1 MISANHITEWAAEHP
16 WPTNEQ
22 IEQDLLLSRALVA
35 IFSDPFLQERLAFR
49 GGTAL
54 HKLYFSPQVRY
65 SEDIDLVQ
73 VSPLPFGEFFNRLAD
88 VLGFLPGMKRLQKAF
103 NNSLCF
109 RTEST
114 IPPTVPIRIKVE
126 TNCKEHFSELGNREM
141 PFSVKNGWFSGTCS
155 IRTFALE
162 ELLGT
167 KLRALYQRRKGRDLF
182 DLFHALS
189 NADIDCEAV
198 MRCFYRYIEFS
209 AGYVPTPKQFDE
221 NMAAKL
227 STPDFLEDTAN
238 YLRKGIHFMPEEGW
252 SYVRGRLFERN
263 ALNRR

>member
-54 HKLYFSPQVRY
+54 HKLFFSPQARY

-73 VSPLPFGEFFNRLAD
+73 VSPSPFGEFFDHMAE

-109 RTEST
+109 RIEST
-114 IPPTVPIRIKVE
+114 LPPTVPIRIKVE
-126 TNCKEHFSELGNREM
+126 TNCKEHFSELGHREM
-141 PFSVKNGWFSGTCS
+141 PFSVNNGWFSGTCD

-167 KLRALYQRRKGRDLF
+167 KLRALFQRKKGRDLF

-189 NADIDCEAV
+189 NADVDCEAV
-198 MRCFYRYIEFS
+198 MRCFSRYMEFS
-209 AGYVPTPKQFDE
+209 AGYVPTQRQFDE
-221 NMAAKL
+221 NMAGKL
-227 STPDFLEDTAN
+227 ATPDFQEDTAN
-238 YLRKGIHFMPEEGW
+238 YLRKGIHFIPEEGW
-252 SYVRGRLFERN
+252 AYVRGRLFEGGN
-263 ALNRR
+263 